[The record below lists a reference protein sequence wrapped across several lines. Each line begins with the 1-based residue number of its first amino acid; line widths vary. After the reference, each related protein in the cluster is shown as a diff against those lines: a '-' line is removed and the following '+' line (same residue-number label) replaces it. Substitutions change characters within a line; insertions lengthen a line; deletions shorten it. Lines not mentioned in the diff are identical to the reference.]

1 MIFQFKVQN
10 GLFVLPLVWSV
21 LRKRFIFI
29 HLTVRFWLVKEH
41 VYIYKS
47 ITKLHSVKNITSVF
61 HKNKKKTICIAS
73 FLLPFPPHRIN
84 QYGYIKQNKLKPHN
98 TQLIETKLQKI
109 LWGISESKVLY
120 KGKLTRNI
128 RDQSNASHL
137 PISARWQS
145 ACCELRR
152 RSEGVVARTN
162 APLAREYW
170 NVRSLTQRNRAHSNR
185 ALWRP
190 LKWKRQTV
198 SLVHRSG
205 PMRQT
210 LLQEHGMLWRE
221 FAQKPGFLY

>member
-1 MIFQFKVQN
+1 M
-10 GLFVLPLVWSV
+10 
-21 LRKRFIFI
+21 
-29 HLTVRFWLVKEH
+29 
-41 VYIYKS
+41 
-47 ITKLHSVKNITSVF
+47 VF

-73 FLLPFPPHRIN
+73 FLLPFPAHRIN

-170 NVRSLTQRNRAHSNR
+170 NVRSLTKES
-185 ALWRP
+185 RP
-190 LKWKRQTV
+190 LESSALKALEMKTSNGLASPPLRSHATNSAAGARNALTRIRAKAGFPV
-198 SLVHRSG
+198 LTHVHCPLPIKMNFDWNS
-205 PMRQT
+205 T
-210 LLQEHGMLWRE
+210 
-221 FAQKPGFLY
+221 